1 MINMQNSIIEIK
13 NLFKTYK
20 SGSSNI
26 IALKN
31 LNLSINKGEFIV
43 IMGPSGS
50 GKSTLLNCMNGLLKS
65 DSGSIKIN
73 EMEVTNLSENE
84 LSELRQQLGFIF
96 QFYNLHDGLTA
107 HENLELPFIISKK
120 LDLKNR
126 RQKVKEVLKEVGL
139 ENKENLYPYELS
151 GGERQRVGIARAL
164 IQDPEIILADEPTGD
179 LDSKRAQEIVDLL
192 FKLTLKKQTVVM
204 VTHDKS
210 LLREGMRLVTM
221 RDGNI
226 IFDELVTDKNAN
238 SLIEIP
244 T

>member
-1 MINMQNSIIEIK
+1 MQNSIIEIK